1 MKWRHKIHM
10 KNKYSNVEN
19 HWPKLIILDTI
30 GIAIGD
36 NNKITNII
44 NETIKRNGIITEKW
58 VIRKLIGK
66 PIIEIATIISHRWL
80 RDPEPAIV
88 EKIAE
93 DIIEQLRVSFAEKIN
108 LHIQPELLK
117 FLKLAKE
124 ENCKIVGIS
133 WLPAKITDEIFA
145 NSDLPKHFH
154 SWVSY
159 DQTPRFQ
166 PFPDIIQQISQK
178 ENIANTESIAQIG
191 ISKIALLT
199 GYHAQCKWNILIH
212 QSEEDSEWT
221 AYPFSHSIKE
231 INGLI
236 QVFQPPTKQKNK
248 KLESI
253 FKKEKPR

>member
-1 MKWRHKIHM
+1 MKWRHTIYI
-10 KNKYSNVEN
+10 KNNNLLVKN
-19 HWPKLIILDTI
+19 HWPKLIIFDTI

-36 NNKITNII
+36 NDKITKII
-44 NETIKRNGIITEKW
+44 NETVKRNGIITEKW

-66 PIIEIATIISHRWL
+66 PVVDIADIISQRWL
-80 RDPEPAIV
+80 REPEPAIV
-88 EKIAE
+88 EKIAN

-117 FLKLAKE
+117 FLKKAKE

-133 WLPAKITDEIFA
+133 WLPANITDEIFA
-145 NSDLPKHFH
+145 KSDLPEHFH

-166 PFPDIIQQISQK
+166 PFPDIIQQIAQK
-178 ENIANTESIAQIG
+178 ENITNTESIAQIG
-191 ISKIALLT
+191 SSKIALLA
-199 GYHAQCKWNILIH
+199 GYHAQCKWNILVNH
-212 QSEEDSEWT
+212 SEEDSEWT

-236 QVFQPPTKQKNK
+236 EVFQPSIKQKNK
-248 KLESI
+248 KLKSI
-253 FKKEKPR
+253 FNKKKPR